1 MRLAESVFCLTAPR
15 TTSLGG
21 VPPTGIWPFYINHQS
36 RQCPIDLPTGQFGG
50 PFVSTEVLSDDSSLG
65 QVDIKL
71 ASTFISFLT
80 HFFSFSSEL
89 FHVCKFVNFLRFLLV
104 VISHFKST
112 VVR

>member
-1 MRLAESVFCLTAPR
+1 MRLAEPVFCLTAPR

-71 ASTFISFLT
+71 T
-80 HFFSFSSEL
+80 
-89 FHVCKFVNFLRFLLV
+89 
-104 VISHFKST
+104 ST
-112 VVR
+112 VQNQQQPCHEPEKRLWL